1 MSSFE
6 FVFSLLVI
14 LLGLALAEVLGGLAR
29 VVKKRPRVRLGWATA
44 LLATWTTTET
54 VLFWRMVW
62 RTRDTMPDKSAALF
76 AGFIVTALCYFAAA
90 LVFPDEFHKQ
100 TNLDGY
106 FEQEKGKVIGALIAA
121 NTLTYALRPA
131 VMGTGSWS
139 YMEWWGWVSLGMMY
153 LAALAAIFTR
163 RRNVA
168 IGCLA
173 VLVALDLLDPVESIL
188 SPN

>member
-14 LLGLALAEVLGGLAR
+14 LLGLALAEVLGGPAR
-29 VVKKRPRVRLGWATA
+29 VVKKRPRVRIGWATA

-90 LVFPDEFHKQ
+90 LVFPDESMSR
-100 TNLDGY
+100 
-106 FEQEKGKVIGALIAA
+106 V
-121 NTLTYALRPA
+121 TLT
-131 VMGTGSWS
+131 
-139 YMEWWGWVSLGMMY
+139 
-153 LAALAAIFTR
+153 AISSR
-163 RRNVA
+163 RRA
-168 IGCLA
+168 R
-173 VLVALDLLDPVESIL
+173 
-188 SPN
+188 